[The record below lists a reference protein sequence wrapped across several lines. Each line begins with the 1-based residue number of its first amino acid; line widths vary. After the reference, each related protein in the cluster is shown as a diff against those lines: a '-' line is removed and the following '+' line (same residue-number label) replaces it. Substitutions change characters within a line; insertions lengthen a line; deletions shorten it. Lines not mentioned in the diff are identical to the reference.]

1 MKKVTPKAR
10 SDLHRLSLSGN
21 ISKEEYL
28 QDLNTVPNEM
38 IAVGISMKK
47 QSKNPLCEGH
57 KDTMN
62 FECYLP

>member
-1 MKKVTPKAR
+1 
-10 SDLHRLSLSGN
+10 
-21 ISKEEYL
+21 
-28 QDLNTVPNEM
+28 M